1 MIYCVRCTNIR
12 AAHEELNNYLLTLT
26 RKNSKDLIKEIR
38 RYRTYPLLI
47 MKDGSEIH
55 FITTALYR
63 TWCKGRTYKIVG
75 DDKTYHSGHPIQDY
89 T

>member
-12 AAHEELNNYLLTLT
+12 AAHVELNNYLLTLT

-63 TWCKGRTYKIVG
+63 TWCKERTYKIIG